1 VANEQPVP
9 AQPPLWRRILHPK
22 LRDAVKVVGGMIV
35 GTLVGVG
42 VQKALQSTGLMG
54 PDVGTL
60 IAEQQSNFA
69 EIKGKLDALRKVSS
83 DPAAQRALNELSAAL
98 QKQNALSQQTEQQLR
113 LLASEVSTNKERE
126 LAEHGVSGGADFWL
140 KVGESYN
147 LATRDQVFGLQGYG
161 NGVVQVS
168 LNGAV
173 TRLAVG
179 GVVEFMAG
187 RRACKVFYKQA
198 TPRPDGRVGFD
209 LDCK

>member
-1 VANEQPVP
+1 
-9 AQPPLWRRILHPK
+9 
-22 LRDAVKVVGGMIV
+22 MII

-69 EIKGKLDALRKVSS
+69 EVKGKLDALRKVSS
-83 DPAAQRALNELSAAL
+83 DPAAQTRVERAERGPAEAERPSTADRTAAETHG
-98 QKQNALSQQTEQQLR
+98 QRKVHEQGTR
-113 LLASEVSTNKERE
+113 AGGAWGVRRSGFLAKSRRE
-126 LAEHGVSGGADFWL
+126 LQP
-140 KVGESYN
+140 
-147 LATRDQVFGLQGYG
+147 RDARPSLGLQGYG
-161 NGVVQVS
+161 NGVAQVS

-187 RRACKVFYKQA
+187 QRACKVFYKQA
-198 TPRPDGRVGFD
+198 TPRQTGAWASISIANERAHMIRVHSTKHRSTATKCG
-209 LDCK
+209 CCCRC